1 METYSLRDYLDRWKL
16 VESIEL
22 KERKAESISRRWQ
35 LLNYLYNLANSL
47 ELPQEDSHEDN
58 VWQRWAKL
66 KGMK

>member
-16 VESIEL
+16 VASIEL